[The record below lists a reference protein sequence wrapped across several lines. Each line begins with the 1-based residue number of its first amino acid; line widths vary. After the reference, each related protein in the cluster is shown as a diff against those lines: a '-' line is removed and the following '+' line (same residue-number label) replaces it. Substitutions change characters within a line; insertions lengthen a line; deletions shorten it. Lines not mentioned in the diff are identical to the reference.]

1 MKAIITS
8 SKLFRF
14 LVIFIPLFLILLT
27 FHIYWNPENRMKL
40 EIECKKINQ
49 TQDYCS
55 FNCSVRSNMPS
66 FGRIVVTHTVWASI
80 FEEKIQLNNEQDI
93 IIMLPRRNFVY
104 YIRGAFYNNSN
115 YGIYDGELE
124 C

>member
-1 MKAIITS
+1 
-8 SKLFRF
+8 
-14 LVIFIPLFLILLT
+14 
-27 FHIYWNPENRMKL
+27 
-40 EIECKKINQ
+40 
-49 TQDYCS
+49 
-55 FNCSVRSNMPS
+55 MPS
-66 FGRIVVTHTVWASI
+66 VGRIVVTHTVWAAI
-80 FEEKIQLNNEQDI
+80 FEEKIQLNNEEQNI